1 MTQDDEIHQ
10 RISALVDEEHQLRSS
25 GASSEHRQRLT
36 ELERQLDQAWDLLR
50 RRQAARE
57 FGKDAAEVTE
67 QPESQVEGYLQ

>member
-1 MTQDDEIHQ
+1 MSQDDEIHQ
-10 RISALVDEEHQLRSS
+10 RITALVDEEHQLRDS
-25 GASSEHRQRLT
+25 GASPEHVQRLR

-57 FGKDAAEVTE
+57 FGKDDSEVTE